1 MRATGLFCSLFAFA
15 LIAAPQTPAAAGFR
29 SAGHPGP
36 AMHPVNGHPGH
47 PGLAMNP
54 LYGRPAHY
62 GHHGRRWGGAYGYL
76 DPSPPLYYGDESQ
89 AALPPPPAPYWA
101 PQPMYVEYS
110 VAPRLVSNG
119 PRLIIVDRRKTPPH
133 HGKLPVVIYGAPKA

>member
-36 AMHPVNGHPGH
+36 ALHPINGHAGRPS
-47 PGLAMNP
+47 LAMQPFN
-54 LYGRPAHY
+54 GRPGY
-62 GHHGRRWGGAYGYL
+62 KGHHGQRWGGASGYL
-76 DPSPPLYYGDESQ
+76 DPSPPLYYGDAPQ
-89 AALPPPPAPYWA
+89 AAYPAPYWA

-110 VAPRLVSNG
+110 VAPRPVSNG
-119 PRLIIVDRRKTPPH
+119 PRLIIVDRRKTPAH
-133 HGKLPVVIYGAPKA
+133 HGKLPVVIYGAPRA